1 MKKALIFGITGQDGS
16 YLAEWLLNRGYEVTG
31 VTRRVSV
38 NTTERI
44 SHILPKVNIV
54 EGDITDAFN
63 VMKIIEDAQ
72 PDEIYNL
79 AAQSHVGTS
88 FSQPSLT
95 WDVTAGGVLNILE
108 AIRHNDRCFDIR
120 FYQASTSEL
129 FGKNYD
135 EELVPLTSAERKV
148 ILNPEHNIHQ
158 SECSDLPKCR
168 KVKYQDENTK
178 FMPQSPYAVAKMAA
192 HNMVRIYREGY
203 GMHTS
208 SGILFNHESERR
220 GEQFVTRKI
229 TKWIGKFIAF
239 KESLR
244 REYNL
249 KIFKTEFAEDKI
261 IFKCGV
267 TDKVLSSYPKLRLGN
282 LDASRDWGH
291 AQDYVRAMWMMLQRS
306 DPDDYVIAT
315 GEAHTIREFL
325 DASFSR
331 VDIMDWNDYVF
342 IDPEFYRPAE
352 VDYLRGDRTKA
363 TKVLGWKPEI
373 SFEQLAFKMVDHD
386 VQTQR
391 LQRSDIQKIPA
402 NSVKAGQVHMSDV
415 QKERQKGMAEC
426 PPHTEME
433 FG

>member
-16 YLAEWLLNRGYEVTG
+16 YLAELLLDRGYEVTG

-108 AIRHNDRCFDIR
+108 AIRHSDRCSDVR

-135 EELVPLTSAERKV
+135 MHYEDTDPFG
-148 ILNPEHNIHQ
+148 NPSPSQ
-158 SECSDLPKCR
+158 FAA
-168 KVKYQDENTK
+168 TK
-178 FMPQSPYAVAKMAA
+178 FQNEKTQFMPQSPYAVAKMAA

-203 GMHTS
+203 NMHAS

-220 GEQFVTRKI
+220 GEDFVTRKI

-267 TDKVLSSYPKLRLGN
+267 TDQVLASYPKLRLGN

-363 TKVLGWKPEI
+363 TKVLGWEPEI

-402 NSVKAGQVHMSDV
+402 NSSKTGQVHMSDV

>member
-16 YLAEWLLNRGYEVTG
+16 YLAELLLEQGYEVTG

-44 SHILPKVNIV
+44 SHILPRLTIV

-63 VMKIIEDAQ
+63 VMRIIEDCK

-108 AIRHNDRCFDIR
+108 AIRHSERCFDIR

-135 EELVPLTSAERKV
+135 E
-148 ILNPEHNIHQ
+148 
-158 SECSDLPKCR
+158 SENG
-168 KVKYQDENTK
+168 EK
-178 FMPQSPYAVAKMAA
+178 FQNEQTQFLPQSPYAAAKLAA
-192 HNMVRIYREGY
+192 HNLVRIYRDGY
-203 GMHTS
+203 GMHCS

-229 TKWIGKFIAF
+229 TKWIGGFVGF
-239 KESLR
+239 KEALR

-249 KIFKTEFAEDKI
+249 KIFKTEFSEDKI

-267 TDKVLSSYPKLRLGN
+267 TNQVLSSYPKLRLGN

-291 AQDYVRAMWMMLQRS
+291 AEDYVRAMWLMLQQ
-306 DPDDYVIAT
+306 DNPDDYVIAT
-315 GEAHTIREFL
+315 GEAHTIAEFL
-325 DASFSR
+325 DVAFTAIGSPHWENFVV
-331 VDIMDWNDYVF
+331 VD
-342 IDPEFYRPAE
+342 PKFYRPAE
-352 VDYLRGDRTKA
+352 VDYLCGCPKKA
-363 TKVLGWKPEI
+363 KKLLGWDLKI
-373 SFEQLAFKMVDHD
+373 SFDDLVLRMVESD
-386 VQTQR
+386 VKAQG
-391 LQRSDIQKIPA
+391 LQRPDLQTVSADGPEE
-402 NSVKAGQVHMSDV
+402 GQTHVSDV
-415 QKERQKGMAEC
+415 QEEGQESLA
-426 PPHTEME
+426 
-433 FG
+433 